1 MNFSIIFATT
11 LKMNITN
18 KNKDYIRIKGARMHN
33 LKSIDLDIPKKEFI
47 VITGVSGS
55 GKSSLAFD
63 TIYAEGQRRYVE
75 SLSSYARQ
83 FLERIEKPKLDKIT
97 GLSPAIALEQKISSS
112 NPRSTVG
119 TKTEIYDYLKLL
131 FSRYGKIYSPVSGK
145 EVKKDKISD
154 IIDDIK
160 KQSEG
165 DKLIVL
171 TRLENIN
178 SDNIEQKIK
187 SLINQNYNRVFFQNQ
202 IIKLSELDINTISKF
217 NDIHLVID
225 RIVCSNSEEFLNRIA
240 DSLET
245 AIFEG
250 KGKCSINNL
259 TKSKINEYNTLLEA
273 DGIKFTNPDT
283 NFFSF
288 NNPYGACKKCEGYG
302 DIVGIDER
310 LVIPNTSLSL
320 FDDAVFPWKGKKLKK
335 YKSLFIKN
343 SVHHNF
349 PIHKPYFELSNEQKK
364 LLWDGSNKLI
374 GINNF
379 FQKLEAKLYKIQ
391 NRVLLSRYRGKTICN
406 ECNGNRLNKEAGYVK
421 INNKNIFDLINMALE
436 DLQSFMES
444 IKMDNRITN
453 EITSRVKCLNDLGLG
468 YLTLNRKSSS
478 LSGGESQRI
487 NLATCVGSNLTGS
500 LYVLDEPSIGLHS
513 HDTQQLIKIIKK
525 LKNLGNTVIVVEH
538 DDEIIKSADYII
550 DIGPKAG
557 SFGGEIVAQGN
568 LKEIIKS
575 NSLTAKYLKSEINI
589 EDSKN
594 NNVSKFYIKISGCR
608 ENNLKNINVEIPL
621 NKLVTVSGVSGSGKS
636 TLINKILY
644 PSILN
649 YLDDYSVKP
658 GDFDNLSGNLEEI
671 HFVEYISQKAIGKS
685 SRSNPVTYIKAYD
698 EIRKLFSVQ
707 RESKIRGYKPK
718 HFSFNVDGGRCETC
732 KGEGTNTVEMQFM
745 PDVNLV
751 CDNCNGKRFKK
762 EILEIKVSD
771 KNIADI
777 LDYTVDDAINFFNE
791 IEEKKIA
798 EKLIVLQKVG
808 LGYIKLGQSSSTL
821 SGGEAQRVKLA
832 FFLSMKNKS
841 KNGLFM
847 FDEPTTGLHFDD
859 INKLMKSI
867 NELIEK
873 GNSVII
879 IEHNLDVIKSSDHII
894 DLGPYGG
901 YKGGE
906 LVFQGN
912 IDKLL
917 KSNTITAKSLKK
929 SLN

>member
-1 MNFSIIFATT
+1 MNST
-11 LKMNITN
+11 K
-18 KNKDYIRIKGARMHN
+18 KNTEYLSLKGARMHN
-33 LKSIDLDIPKKEFI
+33 LKGINVDIPKKQFV

-83 FLERIEKPKLDKIT
+83 FLERIEKPKVDKIS

-119 TKTEIYDYLKLL
+119 TKTEIYDYIKIL
-131 FSRYGKIYSPVSGK
+131 FSRFGKTYSPISGK
-145 EVKKDKISD
+145 EVKKNKVSE

-160 KQSEG
+160 KQSVG
-165 DKLIVL
+165 DKLIIL
-171 TRLENIN
+171 TKLEDIN
-178 SDNIEQKIK
+178 SGNIEQKIE
-187 SLINQNYNRVFFQNQ
+187 SLINQNYNRIFYENE
-202 IIKLSELDINTISKF
+202 IIKLNDVKFDRISKY
-217 NDIHLVID
+217 NNLYLVID
-225 RIVCSNSEEFLNRIA
+225 RIVRGESDEFLNRIA

-245 AIFEG
+245 AIYEG
-250 KGKCSINNL
+250 KGKCLVNNL
-259 TKSKINEYNTLLEA
+259 TKSKIKKYNTILEA
-273 DGIKFTNPDT
+273 DGIKFTKPDT

-288 NNPYGACKKCEGYG
+288 NNPYGACTKCEGYG

-320 FDDAVFPWKGKKLKK
+320 FDDAIFPWRGKKLKK

-343 SVHHNF
+343 SVEYNF
-349 PIHKPYFELSNEQKK
+349 PIHKPYFELTNDQKK
-364 LLWDGSNKLI
+364 LLWDGNDKLI

-391 NRVLLSRYRGKTICN
+391 NRVLLSRYRGKTTCN
-406 ECNGNRLNKEAGYVK
+406 ECNGNRLKKEAGYVK
-421 INNKNIFDLINMALE
+421 INNKNIFDLINMPLNE
-436 DLQSFMES
+436 LQLYFES
-444 IKMDNRITN
+444 VKITDRITN
-453 EITSRVKCLNDLGLG
+453 EIISRVKCLNDLGLG

-487 NLATCVGSNLTGS
+487 NLATCIGSNLTGS

-513 HDTQQLIKIIKK
+513 YDTQQLIKIIKR
-525 LKNLGNTVIVVEH
+525 LKNLGNTVLVVEH
-538 DDEIIKSADYII
+538 DDEIIKSADHII

-557 SFGGEIVAQGN
+557 TFGGQVVAEGSFKKILN
-568 LKEIIKS
+568 S
-575 NSLTAKYLKSEINI
+575 DSLTAKYLNGKIKINESKGI
-589 EDSKN
+589 RDSK
-594 NNVSKFYIKISGCR
+594 SKIKISGCR
-608 ENNLKNINVEIPL
+608 ENNLKNFNVEIPL
-621 NKLVTVSGVSGSGKS
+621 NKLVTISGVSGSGKS
-636 TLINKILY
+636 TLINRILY

-649 YLDDYSVKP
+649 HLDDYSLKP
-658 GDFDNLSGNLEEI
+658 GEFDNLSGDLGQI
-671 HFVEYISQKAIGKS
+671 SFVEYISQKAIGKS

-698 EIRKLFSVQ
+698 DIRKLFSSQ

-732 KGEGTNTVEMQFM
+732 KGEGTTTIEMQFM

-751 CDNCNGKRFKK
+751 CDSCNGKRFKN
-762 EILEIKVSD
+762 EILEIRINN
-771 KNIADI
+771 KNISDI
-777 LDYTVDDAINFFNE
+777 LNLTVDDAIIFFNDLGE
-791 IEEKKIA
+791 NKIA

-832 FFLSMKNKS
+832 FFLSAKNKS
-841 KNGLFM
+841 KSGLFL

-859 INKLMKSI
+859 IKKLLKSI
-867 NELIEK
+867 NELIDN

-879 IEHNLDVIKSSDHII
+879 IEHNLEIIKSSDHVI
-894 DLGPYGG
+894 DLGPLGG
-901 YKGGE
+901 NNGGE
-906 LVFQGN
+906 IVFQGN
-912 IDKLL
+912 LDKLL
-917 KSNTITAKSLKK
+917 KSSTITAESLKK
-929 SLN
+929 SLS

>member
-1 MNFSIIFATT
+1 MNST
-11 LKMNITN
+11 K
-18 KNKDYIRIKGARMHN
+18 KNTEYLSLKGARMHN
-33 LKSIDLDIPKKEFI
+33 LKGINVDIPKKQFV

-83 FLERIEKPKLDKIT
+83 FLERIEKPKVDKIS

-119 TKTEIYDYLKLL
+119 TKTEIYDYIKIL
-131 FSRYGKIYSPVSGK
+131 FSRFGKTYSPISGK
-145 EVKKDKISD
+145 EVKKNKVSE

-160 KQSEG
+160 KQSVG
-165 DKLIVL
+165 DKLIIL
-171 TRLENIN
+171 TKLEDIN
-178 SDNIEQKIK
+178 SGNIEQKIE
-187 SLINQNYNRVFFQNQ
+187 SLINQNYNRIFYENE
-202 IIKLSELDINTISKF
+202 IIKLNDVKFDRISKYNNLF
-217 NDIHLVID
+217 LVID
-225 RIVCSNSEEFLNRIA
+225 RIVRGESDEFLSRVA

-250 KGKCSINNL
+250 KGKCLVNNL
-259 TKSKINEYNTLLEA
+259 TKSKIKKYNTILEA
-273 DGIKFTNPDT
+273 DGIKFTKPDT

-288 NNPYGACKKCEGYG
+288 NNPYGACTKCEGYG

-320 FDDAVFPWKGKKLKK
+320 FDDAIFPWRGKKLKK

-343 SVHHNF
+343 SVEYNF
-349 PIHKPYFELSNEQKK
+349 PIHKPYFELTNDQKK
-364 LLWDGSNKLI
+364 LLWDGNDKLI

-391 NRVLLSRYRGKTICN
+391 NRVLLSRYRGKTTCN
-406 ECNGNRLNKEAGYVK
+406 ECNGNRLKEEAGYVK
-421 INNKNIFDLINMALE
+421 INNKNIFDLINMPLNE
-436 DLQSFMES
+436 LLLYFES
-444 IKMDNRITN
+444 VKITDRITN
-453 EITSRVKCLNDLGLG
+453 EIISRVKCLNDLGLG

-487 NLATCVGSNLTGS
+487 NLATCIGSNLTGS

-513 HDTQQLIKIIKK
+513 YDTQQLIKIIKR
-525 LKNLGNTVIVVEH
+525 LKNLGNTVLVVEH
-538 DDEIIKSADYII
+538 DDEIIKSADHII

-557 SFGGEIVAQGN
+557 TFGGQVVAEGSFKKILN
-568 LKEIIKS
+568 S
-575 NSLTAKYLKSEINI
+575 DSLTAKYLNGKIKINESKGI
-589 EDSKN
+589 RDSK
-594 NNVSKFYIKISGCR
+594 SKIKISGCR
-608 ENNLKNINVEIPL
+608 ENNLKNFNVEIPL
-621 NKLVTVSGVSGSGKS
+621 NKLVTISGVSGSGKS
-636 TLINKILY
+636 TLINRILY

-649 YLDDYSVKP
+649 HLDDYSLKP
-658 GDFDNLSGNLEEI
+658 GEFDNLSGDLGQIN
-671 HFVEYISQKAIGKS
+671 FVEYISQKAIGKS

-698 EIRKLFSVQ
+698 DIRKLFSSQ

-732 KGEGTNTVEMQFM
+732 KGEGTITIEMQFM

-751 CDNCNGKRFKK
+751 CDSCNGTRFKN
-762 EILEIKVSD
+762 EILEIKIND

-777 LDYTVDDAINFFNE
+777 LDLTVDDAIIFFNDL
-791 IEEKKIA
+791 EENKIA
-798 EKLIVLQKVG
+798 EKLVVLQKVG

-832 FFLSMKNKS
+832 YFLSAKTKS
-841 KNGLFM
+841 KNGLFL
-847 FDEPTTGLHFDD
+847 FDEPTTGLHYDD
-859 INKLMKSI
+859 IKKLLKSI
-867 NELIEK
+867 NELIDK

-879 IEHNLDVIKSSDHII
+879 IEHNLEIIKSSDHVI
-894 DLGPYGG
+894 DLGPLGG
-901 YKGGE
+901 NNGGE
-906 LVFQGN
+906 IVFQGN
-912 IDKLL
+912 LDKLL
-917 KSNTITAKSLKK
+917 KSSTITAESLKK
-929 SLN
+929 SLS

>member
-1 MNFSIIFATT
+1 MNST
-11 LKMNITN
+11 K
-18 KNKDYIRIKGARMHN
+18 KNTEYLSLKGARMHN
-33 LKSIDLDIPKKEFI
+33 LKGINVDIPKKQFV

-83 FLERIEKPKLDKIT
+83 FLERIEKPKVDKIS

-119 TKTEIYDYLKLL
+119 TKTEIYDYIKIL
-131 FSRYGKIYSPVSGK
+131 FSRFGKTYSPISGK
-145 EVKKDKISD
+145 EVKKNKVSE

-160 KQSEG
+160 KQSVG
-165 DKLIVL
+165 DKLIIL
-171 TRLENIN
+171 TKLEDIN
-178 SDNIEQKIK
+178 SGNIEQKIQ
-187 SLINQNYNRVFFQNQ
+187 SLINQNYNRIFYENK
-202 IIKLSELDINTISKF
+202 IIKLNDVKFDRISKYNNLF
-217 NDIHLVID
+217 LVID
-225 RIVCSNSEEFLNRIA
+225 RIVRGESDEFLSRVA

-250 KGKCSINNL
+250 KGKCLVNNL
-259 TKSKINEYNTLLEA
+259 TKSKIKKYNTILEA
-273 DGIKFTNPDT
+273 DGIKFTKPDT

-288 NNPYGACKKCEGYG
+288 NNPYGACTKCEGYG

-320 FDDAVFPWKGKKLKK
+320 FDDAIFPWRGNKLKK

-343 SVHHNF
+343 SVEYNF
-349 PIHKPYFELSNEQKK
+349 PVHKPYFELTNDQKK
-364 LLWDGSNKLI
+364 LLWDGNDKLI

-391 NRVLLSRYRGKTICN
+391 NRVLLSRYRGKTTCN
-406 ECNGNRLNKEAGYVK
+406 ECNGNRLKKEAGYVK
-421 INNKNIFDLINMALE
+421 INNKNIFDLINMPLNE
-436 DLQSFMES
+436 LQLYFES
-444 IKMDNRITN
+444 VKITDRITN
-453 EITSRVKCLNDLGLG
+453 EIISRVKCLNDLGLG

-487 NLATCVGSNLTGS
+487 NLATCIGSNLTGS

-513 HDTQQLIKIIKK
+513 YDTQQLIKIIKR
-525 LKNLGNTVIVVEH
+525 LKNLGNTVLVVEH
-538 DDEIIKSADYII
+538 DDEIIKSADHII

-557 SFGGEIVAQGN
+557 TFGGQVVAEGSFKKILN
-568 LKEIIKS
+568 S
-575 NSLTAKYLKSEINI
+575 DSLTAKYLNGKIKINESKGI
-589 EDSKN
+589 RDSK
-594 NNVSKFYIKISGCR
+594 SKIKISGCR
-608 ENNLKNINVEIPL
+608 ENNLKNFNVEIPL
-621 NKLVTVSGVSGSGKS
+621 NKLVTISGVSGSGKS
-636 TLINKILY
+636 TLINRILY

-649 YLDDYSVKP
+649 HLDDYSLKP
-658 GDFDNLSGNLEEI
+658 GEFDNLSGDLDQI
-671 HFVEYISQKAIGKS
+671 SFVEYISQKAIGKS

-698 EIRKLFSVQ
+698 DIRKLFSSQ

-732 KGEGTNTVEMQFM
+732 KGEGTITIEMQFM

-751 CDNCNGKRFKK
+751 CDSCNGKRFKN
-762 EILEIKVSD
+762 EILEIRINN
-771 KNIADI
+771 KNISDI
-777 LDYTVDDAINFFNE
+777 LNLTVDDAIIFFNDLGE
-791 IEEKKIA
+791 NKIA
-798 EKLIVLQKVG
+798 EKLVVLQKVG

-832 FFLSMKNKS
+832 YFLSAKTKS
-841 KNGLFM
+841 KNGLFL

-859 INKLMKSI
+859 IKKLLKSI
-867 NELIEK
+867 NELIDN

-879 IEHNLDVIKSSDHII
+879 IEHNLEIIKSSDHVI
-894 DLGPYGG
+894 DLGPLGG
-901 YKGGE
+901 NNGGE
-906 LVFQGN
+906 IVFQGN
-912 IDKLL
+912 LDKLL
-917 KSNTITAKSLKK
+917 KSSTITAESLKK
-929 SLN
+929 SLR